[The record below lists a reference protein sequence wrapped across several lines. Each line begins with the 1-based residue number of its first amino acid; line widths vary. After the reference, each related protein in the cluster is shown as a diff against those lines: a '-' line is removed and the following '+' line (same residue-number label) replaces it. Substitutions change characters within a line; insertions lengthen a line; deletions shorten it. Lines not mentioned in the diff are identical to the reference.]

1 MITVPS
7 LGAMLAVIGVALLA
21 VVVLSAIAGLLF
33 TRGGARAGSAQPSGG
48 TPAPQA
54 PAPQPAAPA
63 VPGQRT
69 REAAGAR

>member
-7 LGAMLAVIGVALLA
+7 VGSMLAVVGVALLA

-33 TRGGARAGSAQPSGG
+33 TRSSARTDSAQPSGG

-54 PAPQPAAPA
+54 PAPQPAPA

-69 REAAGAR
+69 RETAGAR